1 MPTQIA
7 LSENA
12 IAVLRFEI
20 KGWQAKNQESRLPA
34 YRELAAAGIM
44 EPVPDSELEYRFT
57 EDGLRQREE
66 LLAEAQD
73 RIERERYEPP
83 DASNLSVRASALLRG
98 IVSGERVEITTG
110 NRPAFRELA
119 AARIVILGHSFAKGD
134 ESVYKFT
141 YWGYKLRFE
150 LVGKLE
156 RNRKPDGIMGWLR
169 KWAAGTLRG
178 REKGS
183 GTEST

>member
-1 MPTQIA
+1 MSVEIA

-12 IAVLRFEI
+12 VAVLRFEI
-20 KGWQAKNQESRLPA
+20 KAWRAKNKESRLPA

-44 EPVPDSELEYRFT
+44 EPVPGSELEYRFT
-57 EDGLRQREE
+57 EEGLRRREE
-66 LLAEAQD
+66 LLAENQD

-83 DASNLSVRASALLRG
+83 DASDLSEAASALLTR
-98 IVSGERVEITTG
+98 IVSGERVEITRR
-110 NRPAFRELA
+110 NMPAFRELA

-150 LVGKLE
+150 LVGKFE
-156 RNRKPDGIMGWLR
+156 RNRTPGGMMGWLR

-178 REKGS
+178 R
-183 GTEST
+183 

>member
-1 MPTQIA
+1 MQTVT

-12 IAVLRFEI
+12 VAVLRFEI
-20 KGWQAKNQESRLPA
+20 KGWRPKNKESRLPA
-34 YRELAAAGIM
+34 YRELAAAGVM
-44 EPVPDSELEYRFT
+44 EPVPGSEWEYRFT

-83 DASNLSVRASALLRG
+83 DAGDLSETASALLRR
-98 IVSGERVEITTG
+98 IVCGDRVEITRR

-119 AARIVILGHSFAKGD
+119 AARIMILGHSFAKGD

-141 YWGYKLRFE
+141 YWGYKRRFE
-150 LVGKLE
+150 LAGRFE
-156 RNRKPDGIMGWLR
+156 RERQLDGMMAWLR
-169 KWAAGTLRG
+169 KWAVGILSG
-178 REKGS
+178 R
-183 GTEST
+183 